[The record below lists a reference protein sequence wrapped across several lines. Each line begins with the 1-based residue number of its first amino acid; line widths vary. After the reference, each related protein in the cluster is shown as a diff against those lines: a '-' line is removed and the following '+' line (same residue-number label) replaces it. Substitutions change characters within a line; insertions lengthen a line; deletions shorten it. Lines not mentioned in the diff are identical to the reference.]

1 MATMSNVATEAV
13 PAATKAPES
22 APGPRLLVQ
31 SLAVKL
37 GQDVL
42 RLQAPLTL
50 RAGKLYVL
58 WGPSGSGKSSFARAL
73 LGLGELSQPRSEVTG
88 EATLFDALTL
98 EHPLWRGQ
106 AYSPQSREHIAFLP
120 QAEKLGFID
129 GLGTIENLR
138 LFSRLPARD
147 AQVQADLLAARFHL
161 MGLPKNLSRASGG
174 ERMRLSAVRAL
185 MPRVA
190 GEAPALVIA
199 DEPTAG
205 LDTVAAHTLAREL
218 VELSR
223 RKDCIVVIITHD
235 PAIFTGQEPPEVD
248 RAANAKTV
256 RVLECGLGEG
266 DVCPIEREA
275 GQLRIEVG
283 RPENEYVASVKRSA
297 TEFLALLGGFVLAP
311 LAFLLGLARIKRPLF
326 VAKQTLGDALGPGTQ
341 LFSWLGSL
349 LIAGTVA
356 YFIFMQLP
364 RPELVEPLLISDI
377 LEATGHTL
385 ARVVLPLGAAA
396 FITGKLGAAQAARLS
411 SSVRSG
417 LLETLALARWPA
429 ESFGLV
435 SAVLAQTLAM
445 ALATGLALSFGMILA
460 SLIYVAGHEGAS
472 LGLALDLMRQGLEKT
487 PNWSNFLIAKTL
499 VSGFVGGSLAA
510 LFGLAPATSENDVAK
525 AVHRTLLWGILGVIT
540 AQCIFI
546 IWEFAK

>member
-1 MATMSNVATEAV
+1 MTNVATETAP
-13 PAATKAPES
+13 PAATAAQTS
-22 APGPRLLVQ
+22 AGPRLVID

-37 GQDVL
+37 GPDTL

-73 LGLGELSQPRSEVTG
+73 LGLGELSQPRSEVSG

-98 EHPLWRGQ
+98 EHPLWR
-106 AYSPQSREHIAFLP
+106 QSTYAPHAREHIAFLP

-129 GLGTIENLR
+129 GLSTAENLR
-138 LFSRLPARD
+138 LFSRLPAKD

-161 MGLPKNLSRASGG
+161 MGLPKSLSRASGG

-190 GEAPALVIA
+190 GETPALLLA

-218 VELSR
+218 VALAR

-235 PAIFTGQEPPEVD
+235 PAIFTGHEPPEID

-256 RVLECGLGEG
+256 RVLECGLGEA

-275 GQLRIEVG
+275 GQLRIEIG
-283 RPENEYVASVKRSA
+283 RPENEFVAAAKRGV

-326 VAKQTLGDALGPGTQ
+326 IAKQTLGDALGPGTQ

-435 SAVLAQTLAM
+435 SAVLAQTIAM
-445 ALATGLALSFGMILA
+445 ALATALALSFGMTLA

-472 LGLALDLMRQGLEKT
+472 LGLALDLMKQGLAKT
-487 PNWSNFLIAKTL
+487 PAWLNFLIAKVV
-499 VSGFVGGSLAA
+499 VSGFVGGSIAA

-540 AQCIFI
+540 TQCIFI

>member
-1 MATMSNVATEAV
+1 MTNAATETA
-13 PAATKAPES
+13 PTATQAPDS
-22 APGPRLLVQ
+22 APGPRLVID

-37 GQDVL
+37 GPDTL

-50 RAGKLYVL
+50 RAGKLYVI

-73 LGLGELSQPRSEVTG
+73 LGLGELSQPRSEVAG

-98 EHPLWRGQ
+98 EHALWRGNAYAPQ
-106 AYSPQSREHIAFLP
+106 AREQIAFLP

-129 GLGTIENLR
+129 GLSTAENLR
-138 LFSRLPARD
+138 LFSRLPAKD
-147 AQVQADLLAARFHL
+147 ALVQADLLAARFHL

-218 VELSR
+218 VDLSR

-266 DVCPIEREA
+266 GVCPIEREA

-283 RPENEYVASVKRSA
+283 RPENEYIAAAKQSVM
-297 TEFLALLGGFVLAP
+297 EFLALLGGLVLAP

-326 VAKQTLGDALGPGTQ
+326 VFKQTLGDALGPGTQ

-435 SAVLAQTLAM
+435 SAVLAQTIAM

-472 LGLALDLMRQGLEKT
+472 LGLALDLMKQGLAKT
-487 PNWSNFLIAKTL
+487 PAWSNFLIAKVL
-499 VSGFVGGSLAA
+499 VSGFVGGSIAA

-540 AQCIFI
+540 TQCIFI

>member
-1 MATMSNVATEAV
+1 MSNVATEAV

-218 VELSR
+218 VDLSR

-283 RPENEYVASVKRSA
+283 RPENEYVAGVKRSA

>member
-1 MATMSNVATEAV
+1 MTNAATESA
-13 PAATKAPES
+13 PPPTKAPDS
-22 APGPRLLVQ
+22 APGPRLVIE

-37 GQDVL
+37 GQDAL
-42 RLQAPLTL
+42 RLQAPLTM

-73 LGLGELSQPRSEVTG
+73 LGLGELSQPRAEVSG
-88 EATLFDALTL
+88 EATLFDALTM
-98 EHPLWRGQ
+98 EHPLWRGN
-106 AYSPQSREHIAFLP
+106 AYSPQAREQIAFLP

-129 GLGTIENLR
+129 GLSTAENLR
-138 LFSRLPARD
+138 LFSRLPAKD

-161 MGLPKNLSRASGG
+161 MGLPKKLARASGG

-190 GEAPALVIA
+190 GEAPAMLIA

-218 VELSR
+218 VSLAR

-275 GQLRIEVG
+275 GQLRIEPG
-283 RPENEYVASVKRSA
+283 RPENEYVAAAKQGVM
-297 TEFLALLGGFVLAP
+297 EFLALLGGLVLAP

-326 VAKQTLGDALGPGTQ
+326 VARQTLGDALGPGTQ

-435 SAVLAQTLAM
+435 SAVLAQTIAM

-472 LGLALDLMRQGLEKT
+472 LGLALDLMKQGLAKT
-487 PNWSNFLIAKTL
+487 PTWSNFLIAKVL
-499 VSGFVGGSLAA
+499 LSGFVGGSIAA

-525 AVHRTLLWGILGVIT
+525 AVHRTLLWSILGVIAT
-540 AQCIFI
+540 QCIFI

>member
-1 MATMSNVATEAV
+1 MSE
-13 PAATKAPES
+13 AATQAALALAQPDTSAGPKLVMES
-22 APGPRLLVQ
+22 LE
-31 SLAVKL
+31 VKL
-37 GQDVL
+37 GHDTL

-73 LGLGELSQPRSEVTG
+73 LGLGELSQPRAEVTAN
-88 EATLFDALTL
+88 ATLFDALSL
-98 EHPLWRGQ
+98 EHPLWRDN
-106 AYSPQSREHIAFLP
+106 AYSPGAREHIAFLP

-129 GLGTIENLR
+129 GLSTLENLR
-138 LFSRLPARD
+138 LFSRLSATD
-147 AQVQADLLAARFHL
+147 AKVQADLLAARFHL
-161 MGLPKNLSRASGG
+161 MALPRKLANASGG

-185 MPRVA
+185 MPRA
-190 GEAPALVIA
+190 KNESPALLIA

-205 LDTVAAHTLAREL
+205 LDTVAAHALAREL
-218 VELSR
+218 IALAR
-223 RKDCIVVIITHD
+223 RKDCIVVVITHD
-235 PAIFTGQEPPEVD
+235 PAIFTGHEPPEID
-248 RAANAKTV
+248 RAGNARTV
-256 RVLECGLGEG
+256 RVLQCTLAENAAPLESE
-266 DVCPIEREA
+266 IA
-275 GQLRIEVG
+275 QLRIEPG
-283 RPENEYVASVKRSA
+283 RPQNETLVALKRGVD
-297 TEFLALLGGFVLAP
+297 EFLALSGGFVLAP
-311 LAFLLGLARIKRPLF
+311 LAFLFGLARLRRPLF
-326 VAKQTLGDALGPGTQ
+326 VAKQTLVDALGPGTQ

-364 RPELVEPLLISDI
+364 RPELVEPLLIADI

-417 LLETLALARWPA
+417 LLETLALARWSA

-435 SAVLAQTLAM
+435 GAVLAQTLAM
-445 ALATGLALSFGMILA
+445 ALATALSLSFGLMLA
-460 SLIYVAGHEGAS
+460 SLIYVASHEGAS

-487 PNWSNFLIAKTL
+487 PDWKNFLIAKVL

-510 LFGLAPATSENDVAK
+510 LFGLAPATSENDVAR
-525 AVHRTLLWGILGVIT
+525 AVHRTLLWGILGVI
-540 AQCIFI
+540 ASQCIFI
-546 IWEFAK
+546 IWEFAR